1 MRMLRLA
8 LGVTSG
14 SGDRAARLWEAGPPG
29 DPDRRETRLPH
40 RRHPLRKV
48 TPVALALALVA
59 CLVALPETGYCAE
72 PAAQAAPGE
81 KSGPAASPAPPAN
94 AAPAAVSPPPSAA
107 AVEKITLDARGLD
120 IDNLLQFYSRT
131 FSVTIIKDPNLTG
144 PVTIMC
150 PQPVSRQEAF
160 DTLNAV
166 LGVRGFTCLFEGTVL
181 KIVPLAKAVQS
192 NVGLSVGRTSDQQGD
207 VVITQLVPLKNADA
221 VQLQTD
227 LAPLIGQG
235 ASFIANSASNTLT
248 ITDYASNVTRLLR
261 IIDQLDSANALQVRV
276 FPLTYAQATD
286 VAQLLTQVFFTVPR
300 GAQTGGAQLPGFLAR
315 LAGTTRGAAGAGGA
329 VTATPFGQAVADT
342 RTNSVIVS
350 TSKERI
356 DALAEVIKGLDRPVE
371 RKGNLTVIAL
381 QRANAQDVAT
391 ALNQALGARV
401 SGQTGTT
408 AARATSRTSTRSMGA
423 SPFAGSISN
432 LGQTTGR
439 AYEGPPPSA
448 SAPAVIAQAGPP
460 AILTEAP
467 EYAAAQA
474 GNVVQL
480 GGSATVV
487 AEPNT
492 NSLIITATPEYAML
506 VKQLVEQLD
515 QASPQVLIE
524 AIVAEVTLDAE
535 RKLGFEWKW
544 IEHSVL
550 GNSNLGSTAS
560 TTFGLAS
567 ETTGLSYAITGSN
580 FSSLLHALASDDSV
594 SILSTPRIF
603 TSNNRQAEIN
613 ISTWAP
619 YVSGTAFAS
628 GIAQTSVDYLNVGVI
643 LQVTP
648 QISPDGTVSMD
659 VVQQANDLL
668 GFEDLGNGLRAPTV
682 AGRSAQATVRVA
694 DGQTVILG
702 GIMSDNVTRSVD
714 KVPILG
720 DLPLVGALFRHT
732 TVSKKKSELLVFLTP
747 KVVRTPEEAAALTQ
761 AQQAKSLAPMP
772 NAAAK
777 GTH

>member
-1 MRMLRLA
+1 MLRFALAMALAACVLA
-8 LGVTSG
+8 LP
-14 SGDRAARLWEAGPPG
+14 AI
-29 DPDRRETRLPH
+29 
-40 RRHPLRKV
+40 
-48 TPVALALALVA
+48 
-59 CLVALPETGYCAE
+59 GYCAE
-72 PAAQAAPGE
+72 PAAPADPAAPVVQGE
-81 KSGPAASPAPPAN
+81 PADKANQPA
-94 AAPAAVSPPPSAA
+94 SAA
-107 AVEKITLDARGLD
+107 APVSSAAATAPPVDKVTLDARGLD

-131 FSVTIIKDPNLTG
+131 FSITIIKDPNLTG

-166 LGVRGFTCLFEGTVL
+166 LAVRGFTCLFEGNVL

-192 NVGLSVGRTSDQQGD
+192 NVGLSVGRSSDQQGD
-207 VVITQLVPLKNADA
+207 MVITQLVPLKNADA

-235 ASFIANSASNTLT
+235 ASLIANSASNTLT

-261 IIDQLDSANALQVRV
+261 IIDQLDSTNALQVRV

-286 VAQLLTQVFFTVPR
+286 VATLLTQVFFTAPR
-300 GAQTGGAQLPGFLAR
+300 GTQTGGGRQLPGFLAR
-315 LAGTTRGAAGAGGA
+315 LAGARSGATGATGG
-329 VTATPFGQAVADT
+329 VTAVPFGQAVADT

-350 TSKERI
+350 TSKERME
-356 DALAEVIKGLDRPVE
+356 ALGEVIKGLDRPVE

-381 QRANAQDVAT
+381 QRANAQDVAN

-408 AARATSRTSTRSMGA
+408 ASRTTSRASTRSGSS

-432 LGQTTGR
+432 LNRNVGSRAYDAPLPAASTSGR
-439 AYEGPPPSA
+439 AEALPAESTA
-448 SAPAVIAQAGPP
+448 APAPTVIAQAGPP
-460 AILTEAP
+460 PAAP
-467 EYAAAQA
+467 EAADYAEAQL
-474 GNVVQL
+474 GNTVQL
-480 GGSATVV
+480 GGNATVV

-492 NSLIITATPEYAML
+492 NSLIITATPEYALL

-524 AIVAEVTLDAE
+524 AIVAEVSLDAE

-544 IEHSVL
+544 LQNSVL
-550 GNSNLGSTAS
+550 GNSNLSSTAS
-560 TTFGLAS
+560 TGFGLAT
-567 ETTGLSYAITGSN
+567 ETTGLSWAITGTHL
-580 FSSLLHALASDDSV
+580 SSLLHALASDDTV

-603 TSNNRQAEIN
+603 TSNNRAAEIN

-648 QISPDGTVSMD
+648 QISPDGTVSMQ

-668 GFEDLGNGLRAPTV
+668 RFEDLGNGLRAPTV
-682 AGRSAQATVRVA
+682 AGRSASATVRVA

-702 GIMSDNVTRSVD
+702 GIMSDNVIRSVD
-714 KVPILG
+714 KVPLLG
-720 DLPLVGALFRHT
+720 DLPVVGGLFRHT
-732 TVSKKKSELLVFLTP
+732 TTSKKKSELLVFLTP

-761 AQQAKSLAPMP
+761 AEKAKSLAPVP
-772 NAAAK
+772 NDAAK
-777 GTH
+777 GAH